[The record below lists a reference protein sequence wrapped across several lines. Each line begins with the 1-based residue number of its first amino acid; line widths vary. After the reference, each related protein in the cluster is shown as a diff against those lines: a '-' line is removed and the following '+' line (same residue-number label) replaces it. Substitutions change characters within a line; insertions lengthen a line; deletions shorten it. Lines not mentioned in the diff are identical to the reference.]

1 METKIIGFDQ
11 VDLAVKSLNEGNAVC
26 FPTETVFGIGVKA
39 DRQENFDR
47 LVAIKRRPPEKPFT
61 LMCASLTPIARL
73 AEVDARSIAV
83 MKRFMPGMITVLL
96 KAREGVPHYLTLG
109 LPTIGFRVPDDQDV
123 INMID
128 KAGYPLLVPSANPSG
143 LAPALDS
150 KTAKGYFDSEVEYV
164 IDGECRSNTPSTIVD
179 LSVPGKPKLIREGPI
194 KFDEIV
200 KVYYQKAPAIALG
213 CDHGAFA
220 LKEHIK
226 SHLAEMGFDCLDE
239 GTHSASSCDYPI
251 FAKKVG
257 EDVADG
263 KAELGIVCCTSG
275 EGVCIA
281 ANKVKGIRCGIGYD
295 DVVTGKVREHNDGNV
310 VSFGAAYM
318 KEEDVLRRVDIFLT
332 EKFSSLQKHHRRVDE
347 IE

>member
-1 METKIIGFDQ
+1 MQTMELVNIEDVYPYE
-11 VDLAVKSLNEGNAVC
+11 VDDVRMNPRDVGSREC
-26 FPTETVFGIGVKA
+26 REYIE
-39 DRQENFDR
+39 Q
-47 LVAIKRRPPEKPFT
+47 
-61 LMCASLTPIARL
+61 L
-73 AEVDARSIAV
+73 AEQFRYN
-83 MKRFMPGMITVLL
+83 KLNPGQ
-96 KAREGVPHYLTLG
+96 P
-109 LPTIGFRVPDDQDV
+109 RVRPILYRDGGIYQ
-123 INMID
+123 I
-128 KAGYPLLVPSANPSG
+128 
-143 LAPALDS
+143 
-150 KTAKGYFDSEVEYV
+150 

-179 LSVPGKPKLIREGPI
+179 LSVKGSPKLIREGPI

-200 KVYYQKAPAIALG
+200 EVYNQKAPSIALG

-257 EDVADG
+257 DDVADG

-310 VSFGAAYM
+310 ISFGAAYM